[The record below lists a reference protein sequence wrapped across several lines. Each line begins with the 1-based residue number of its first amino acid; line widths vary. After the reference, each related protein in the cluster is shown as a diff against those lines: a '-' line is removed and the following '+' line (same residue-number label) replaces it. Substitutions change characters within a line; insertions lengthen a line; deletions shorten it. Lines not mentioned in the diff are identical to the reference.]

1 MGPYTQGGT
10 AQIYST
16 IIIVLVMTVVL
27 WRRNSRPRQLKIER
41 LWIRPVLFALIVSA
55 TLAATPFPFDP
66 VSLAV
71 FALALVI
78 GAGLGWQR
86 ARFMH
91 IDVHPDT
98 HDITSRVSPVGMI
111 FILAVLALRT
121 LLRNAALESRSALG
135 IPAAA
140 ITDGLIML
148 LGAMIVT
155 QSLEVWLRARRLLE
169 EARAANA
176 ASQNPGA
183 QPPLVS

>member
-1 MGPYTQGGT
+1 MGPATQGGA
-10 AQIYST
+10 AQLYGP
-16 IIIVLVMTVVL
+16 IITVVILAVIL
-27 WRRNSRPRQLKIER
+27 WRRNSRPRQLRIER

-55 TLAATPFPFDP
+55 TLAATPFPLDP

-91 IDVHPDT
+91 IDVHPET

-111 FILAVLALRT
+111 FILAVLALRL

-140 ITDGLIML
+140 ITDGLILL

-169 EARAANA
+169 EARAAKA

>member
-1 MGPYTQGGT
+1 MGPDLPSGA
-10 AQIYST
+10 AQLYGP
-16 IIIVLVMTVVL
+16 IITVVILAVVL
-27 WRRNSRPRQLKIER
+27 WRRNSRPRLLRIER

-55 TLAATPFPFDP
+55 TLAATPFPLDP
-66 VSLAV
+66 ASLAV

-91 IDVHPDT
+91 IDVHPET

-111 FILAVLALRT
+111 FILAVLALRL
-121 LLRNAALESRSALG
+121 LLRDAALESRSALG

-169 EARAANA
+169 AARAAKA